1 MARDLVASLGGRVVE
16 VADGDRAAYHAAA
29 CIAANHVVALLGQV
43 ERVAASV
50 GLDLESFLPLT
61 RAAVDDVAA
70 LGAGPA
76 LTGPARRGDWATLSR
91 HLDALPESERA
102 GYQAGAALATR
113 LAQTEAPCRH
123 RHGHACH
130 RLGRHR
136 LGSHRAGRAGDGVG
150 AGAVDVIETVAECR
164 AALDQAR
171 AAGRVVGLV
180 PTMGALHDGHTSLL
194 DRARAECDVV
204 VVSIFVNPLQ
214 FGDPEDIAHY
224 PRTLERDLL
233 VCAASGA
240 DVVFVPSVA
249 EMYPSWPAA
258 PSTTV
263 SVSGVSDGW
272 EGASRPGHFDGVAT
286 VVAKLFT
293 IAGPCRAYFGLKDFQ
308 QLAVV
313 RRMALE
319 LSLPVEVI
327 GCPIVREADGLALS
341 SRNVRLSATE
351 RQAATVLSRAL
362 AAGRDGCGEGRALG
376 RRHHAGHARRGRMPS
391 RWSSST
397 TRWWSTP
404 TRWRRRPAVADPER
418 GAPAHRGP
426 GGPGQAHR
434 QQRRIDDRRRTPHP
448 TSGDRPGAPTRKDR
462 VSRCAAA

>member
-1 MARDLVASLGGRVVE
+1 
-16 VADGDRAAYHAAA
+16 
-29 CIAANHVVALLGQV
+29 
-43 ERVAASV
+43 
-50 GLDLESFLPLT
+50 
-61 RAAVDDVAA
+61 
-70 LGAGPA
+70 
-76 LTGPARRGDWATLSR
+76 
-91 HLDALPESERA
+91 
-102 GYQAGAALATR
+102 
-113 LAQTEAPCRH
+113 
-123 RHGHACH
+123 
-130 RLGRHR
+130 
-136 LGSHRAGRAGDGVG
+136 
-150 AGAVDVIETVAECR
+150 VDVLETVAECR

-180 PTMGALHDGHTSLL
+180 PTMGALHDGHTSLV

-233 VCAASGA
+233 VCAESGA
-240 DVVFVPSVA
+240 DVVFVPSVG

-263 SVSGVSDGW
+263 SVSGVGEGW

-327 GCPIVREADGLALS
+327 GCSIVREADGLALS

-362 AAGRDGCGEGRALG
+362 AAGRD
-376 RRHHAGHARRGRMPS
+376 
-391 RWSSST
+391 
-397 TRWWSTP
+397 
-404 TRWRRRPAVADPER
+404 AVAKGER
-418 GAPAHRGP
+418 SGAALTRAMRAVVDAEPVVELDYAVAVDADTLQEAASVAEPSAVRLLIAAQVGP
-426 GGPGQAHR
+426 VR
-434 QQRRIDDRRRTPHP
+434 LIDNSAALTTADDVRAQPV
-448 TSGDRPGAPTRKDR
+448 APDR
-462 VSRCAAA
+462 VRQLERIG